1 MEREIKVSVIIP
13 VYNVETYISKCISS
27 VIEQN
32 YKNIEIILIDDGSQD
47 SSGKILDE
55 YEKKDDRITVIHQKN
70 KGVSAARNRGLE
82 LASGDYVVFVDGDD
96 WVDSDYVSYFVELLQ
111 NHECEIGMNVNNYTA
126 ISNRSND
133 NTYIISSEKA
143 MEWLY
148 LDKIFVA
155 VWNKIYDMQFLKRNK
170 IWFGEGMLFNI
181 DCLQFADNVAIG
193 EKCVYHQISNP
204 GSAMRNFNLKSNYC
218 GIDSLYIQRSH
229 WKKSNKKIINAW
241 KFHRYAFNWTIMGG
255 LSR

>member
-170 IWFGEGMLFNI
+170 IKFF
-181 DCLQFADNVAIG
+181 
-193 EKCVYHQISNP
+193 HQI
-204 GSAMRNFNLKSNYC
+204 
-218 GIDSLYIQRSH
+218 
-229 WKKSNKKIINAW
+229 
-241 KFHRYAFNWTIMGG
+241 
-255 LSR
+255 

>member
-27 VIEQN
+27 VIEQS
-32 YKNIEIILIDDGSQD
+32 YKNIEIILIDDGSKD

-55 YEKKDDRITVIHQKN
+55 YEKGDDRITVIHQKN

-96 WVDSDYVSYFVELLQ
+96 WVDSNYVSYFVELLQ

-126 ISNRSND
+126 ISNKSSD
-133 NTYIISSEKA
+133 NTYKISSEKA

-155 VWNKIYDMQFLKRNK
+155 VWNKIYDMQFLKRNRNEK
-170 IWFGEGMLFNI
+170 IRCIGVCAAVRSANTFGSKQAGGDVQHAEGIRGVSESRLS
-181 DCLQFADNVAIG
+181 DCRRLLEQGVG
-193 EKCVYHQISNP
+193 
-204 GSAMRNFNLKSNYC
+204 
-218 GIDSLYIQRSH
+218 
-229 WKKSNKKIINAW
+229 
-241 KFHRYAFNWTIMGG
+241 
-255 LSR
+255 

>member
-27 VIEQN
+27 VIEQS
-32 YKNIEIILIDDGSQD
+32 YKNIEIILIDDGSKD

-55 YEKKDDRITVIHQKN
+55 YEKGDDRITVIHQKN

-96 WVDSDYVSYFVELLQ
+96 WVDSNYVSYFVELLQ

-126 ISNRSND
+126 ISNKSSD
-133 NTYIISSEKA
+133 NTYKISSEKA

-155 VWNKIYDMQFLKRNK
+155 VWNKIYDMQFLKEIK
-170 IWFGEGMLFNI
+170 L
-181 DCLQFADNVAIG
+181 
-193 EKCVYHQISNP
+193 
-204 GSAMRNFNLKSNYC
+204 NLKKKFGLVKGCCSILIVY
-218 GIDSLYIQRSH
+218 SLLTMSRLE
-229 WKKSNKKIINAW
+229 KNVCII
-241 KFHRYAFNWTIMGG
+241 KYPI
-255 LSR
+255 LEVQ